1 MKNFSRVLLLV
12 LPLLP
17 LLSHCA
23 PYDEVQRLQSQL
35 RTANRR
41 LEDLKSNQMN
51 AAQREQAA
59 SGEQVSQ
66 LEQQT
71 RSLQN
76 QLDDANQVNSR
87 LKEQNRSLE
96 ASINAR
102 TQQESGKRDE
112 ALSKMEASL
121 RAKDEKIAALEEKL
135 KTQQEN
141 LKLIQTKRVGDTEK
155 ALKEAQAKAEAA
167 RVKAKALSTSP
178 EGPLPNGGEIKKIT
192 NGPTK
197 IMNKTPAP
205 VVAGQKSA
213 ATPPPVVVGQ
223 KSVTTPPPDHS
234 QATEADDDPFD
245 KIPVAAAPAKT
256 TATKTTST
264 PEKAASDKLAEGK
277 QLYAQKQY
285 AKAQAAFE
293 AYLATKP
300 SANQAAEADYMIGE
314 CNYRNKQYDLAII
327 SYQKVASKSTLPKA
341 AAATLKQGMAFEQL
355 ADLEMA
361 KTIYKKLVDQHP
373 DSPEAKT
380 AQERL
385 GKL

>member
-1 MKNFSRVLLLV
+1 MKKISRAILLV
-12 LPLLP
+12 LPLVS

-41 LEDLKSNQMN
+41 LEDMKSNQAD

-59 SGEQVSQ
+59 SSSEQLSQ

-71 RSLQN
+71 RNLQN
-76 QLDDANQVNSR
+76 QLDDANQLNSR
-87 LKEQNRSLE
+87 LKEQNKSLE
-96 ASINAR
+96 ATNNAR
-102 TQQESGKRDE
+102 SQQDLGKRDE
-112 ALSKMEASL
+112 AINKMEASL
-121 RAKDEKIAALEEKL
+121 HAKDEKIAALEEKL
-135 KTQQEN
+135 KAQQED
-141 LKLIQTKRVGDTEK
+141 LKLIQTKRVDDSEK

-167 RVKAKALSTSP
+167 RAKAKALSAS
-178 EGPLPNGGEIKKIT
+178 PNGASPSGGIKRLT
-192 NGPTK
+192 PGQTK
-197 IMNKTPAP
+197 IVNKTPA
-205 VVAGQKSA
+205 VVAAVPKPVATTA
-213 ATPPPVVVGQ
+213 ADEP
-223 KSVTTPPPDHS
+223 
-234 QATEADDDPFD
+234 QATNDDDPFD
-245 KIPVAAAPAKT
+245 KVPPAAAAIAAPAKPAASKTAST
-256 TATKTTST
+256 T
-264 PEKAASDKLAEGK
+264 EKAANDKLAEGK

-300 SANQAAEADYMIGE
+300 SANQAAEADFMIGE
-314 CNYRNKQYDLAII
+314 CNYRNKQYDQAII
-327 SYQKVASKSTLPKA
+327 NYQKVASKSTLPKA

-361 KTIYKKLVDQHP
+361 KTVYKKLIDQHP